1 MDLLWPGIVVVGGA
15 RGFEGSFEPRVDD
28 LHGGFRRGGLA
39 GDGEDV
45 GVVDGSGVDG
55 VGGGEAGGGEDA
67 GEFVGEDGDAGA
79 GAAGDEAADLYG
91 GGGGGLGDAAA
102 DFGSDGVV
110 RGGSEIFDVDV
121 EGAEVG
127 D

>member
-15 RGFEGSFEPRVDD
+15 RGFEGSFEPRVEDFD
-28 LHGGFRRGGLA
+28 GGFRRGGLA

-67 GEFVGEDGDAGA
+67 GEFVGEDGDTGT
-79 GAAGDEAADLYG
+79 GAAGDEAADLS
-91 GGGGGLGDAAA
+91 GGGGLRDAAA

-110 RGGSEIFDVDV
+110 RGSSEIFDVDV